1 MTNLERRALL
11 GDREAQ
17 AECTAKGIVLPC
29 PCCGG
34 GAKINLF
41 LGTKCVTCTFCP
53 CAIIPGPKSSDLDA
67 LVAWNTRPKP
77 SVGRCKTCVHWSKST
92 LKCFKP
98 IDDEHIFHD
107 TAAPI
112 WKDSDFC
119 SYYEPKEATP

>member
-11 GDREAQ
+11 GDKKAQ
-17 AECTAKGIVLPC
+17 AECTAKGILLPC

-34 GAKINLF
+34 TAELKQISGRWAVCCKNNCV
-41 LGTKCVTCTFCP
+41 GTRIFNDQARP
-53 CAIIPGPKSSDLDA
+53 IA
-67 LVAWNTRPKP
+67 AWNTRPKP